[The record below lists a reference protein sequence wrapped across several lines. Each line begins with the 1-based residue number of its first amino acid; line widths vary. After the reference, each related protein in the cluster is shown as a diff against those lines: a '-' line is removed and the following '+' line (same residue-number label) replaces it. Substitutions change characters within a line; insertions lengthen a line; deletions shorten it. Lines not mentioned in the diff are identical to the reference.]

1 MDTKQCLTK
10 KLLTEIEELEDL
22 KDFIE
27 NTTCTYFGRHLGTF
41 ECRYKKDRFLIK
53 KKIKVSDDV
62 VLEIVKRLLKEKNV
76 QYSSLTQIKLE
87 KNTKGETE

>member
-1 MDTKQCLTK
+1 MDTKQCLAK

-41 ECRYKKDRFLIK
+41 KCRYKKDRFLIK

-76 QYSSLTQIKLE
+76 QYSSLTRIKLE
-87 KNTKGETE
+87 KTRKETE

>member
-1 MDTKQCLTK
+1 MDTKQCRAK
-10 KLLTEIEELEDL
+10 KILSEIEELEDL

-41 ECRYKKDRFLIK
+41 ECRYKKDRFLTI

-62 VLEIVKRLLKEKNV
+62 ILEIVELLLKEKNE
-76 QYSSLTQIKLE
+76 QYWSGI
-87 KNTKGETE
+87 

>member
-1 MDTKQCLTK
+1 MDTKQCRAK

-41 ECRYKKDRFLIK
+41 ECRYKRDRFLIK

-62 VLEIVKRLLKEKNV
+62 ILEIVELLLKEKNE
-76 QYSSLTQIKLE
+76 QYSSGI
-87 KNTKGETE
+87 

>member
-1 MDTKQCLTK
+1 MDTKQCLAK

-87 KNTKGETE
+87 KNSKGETE